1 MPPRMTKLRRTE
13 KLQPL
18 RKNASHSTSPMM
30 TAARPMTMAPRPM
43 LISAKPWYCA
53 IRPPESA
60 TMPLESDRP
69 STFMALM
76 LMPCAR
82 LIDGLAPVARM
93 ALPCSVPK
101 YQ

>member
-1 MPPRMTKLRRTE
+1 MPF
-13 KLQPL
+13 
-18 RKNASHSTSPMM
+18 
-30 TAARPMTMAPRPM
+30 
-43 LISAKPWYCA
+43 
-53 IRPPESA
+53 
-60 TMPLESDRP
+60 ESDRP